1 MCVWGRLKRSRVA
14 FNPENSRY
22 LCFLVLLFSF
32 CIVRLH
38 VGVWGGRGSYGVC
51 CCHAMPCQV
60 RLTAHVA
67 KGVQECWWESR
78 WGGEGRGG
86 V

>member
-38 VGVWGGRGSYGVC
+38 VGVWGGGEGPTVYAV
-51 CCHAMPCQV
+51 AMPCHA
-60 RLTAHVA
+60 RL
-67 KGVQECWWESR
+67 G
-78 WGGEGRGG
+78 
-86 V
+86 